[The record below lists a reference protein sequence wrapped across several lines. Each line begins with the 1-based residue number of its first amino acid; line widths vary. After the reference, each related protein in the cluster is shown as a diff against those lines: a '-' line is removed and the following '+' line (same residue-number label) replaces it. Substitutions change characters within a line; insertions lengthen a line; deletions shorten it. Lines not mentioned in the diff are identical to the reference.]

1 MGDHVGRDG
10 RRRGGQSSI
19 LLFSF
24 ASIRDGMA
32 DSFSLRGIC
41 AWWIGWLARIG
52 HFDRGRPGWRALSKI
67 STINTTFSSSLPMT
81 PRPDL
86 DLIDDTHIHRLHDSS
101 WHSPSTTFFDA
112 PASPAP
118 PFTLTPH
125 LTQYT
130 HHHPCPPPPD
140 VSGHEIVEIT
150 LRFILYFYYL
160 HTLFFY
166 IYIRPWTI
174 SLSRR

>member
-112 PASPAP
+112 PPPLSPAP
-118 PFTLTPH
+118 PSRLH
-125 LTQYT
+125 LTSPNTPIIILVLLLLTFRAKRWSRLRYASLCISIIYT
-130 HHHPCPPPPD
+130 LCFP
-140 VSGHEIVEIT
+140 
-150 LRFILYFYYL
+150 
-160 HTLFFY
+160 
-166 IYIRPWTI
+166 I
-174 SLSRR
+174 ST